1 MIKILWRVGSS
12 ELERISGFF
21 QRAENIVKHTVSNI
35 AECIC
40 KLYSLMLVFNQPNR
54 FEITIIIIEL

>member
-1 MIKILWRVGSS
+1 MACW
-12 ELERISGFF
+12 ELGGYPGFPL
-21 QRAENIVKHTVSNI
+21 AENIVKHTVSNI